1 MKTHQPADSAALQKL
16 RAHLRA
22 NHQAQTL
29 AAVLPSGQR
38 VRLYRDGTLAFV

>member
-1 MKTHQPADSAALQKL
+1 MKNTPPADTAALQKL
-16 RAHLRA
+16 RACLRA
-22 NHQAQTL
+22 NNLAQTL